1 MRLGAATRGPQRGVA
16 LLEWMVAHSLGLVVV
31 AAATS
36 LFLHQARVAMA
47 LHQRQLQLQDLG
59 VVAQVL
65 PPSCASQG
73 TACSPRST
81 RAMTSCRSTAA
92 PTQPSAFCVMRVR
105 PQTPPAPLA
114 FACNR
119 AP

>member
-1 MRLGAATRGPQRGVA
+1 MRLGACARGPQRGVA

-65 PPSCASQG
+65 RAELRTPGIGPAGADVEVLAAGRVCGGWHHTLHVQCAG
-73 TACSPRST
+73 ACIRQ
-81 RAMTSCRSTAA
+81 RQRGA
-92 PTQPSAFCVMRVR
+92 QR
-105 PQTPPAPLA
+105 PAG
-114 FACNR
+114 
-119 AP
+119 